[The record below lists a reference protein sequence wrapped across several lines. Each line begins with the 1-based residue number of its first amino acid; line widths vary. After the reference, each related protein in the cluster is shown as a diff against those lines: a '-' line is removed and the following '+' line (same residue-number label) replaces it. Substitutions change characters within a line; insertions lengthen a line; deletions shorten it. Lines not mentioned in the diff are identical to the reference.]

1 MPTFEHS
8 FTVTAPVEVV
18 RRFHASTD
26 AIPWLTPPPMVARVH
41 RGGRVEEG
49 MVAEFTLWLGP
60 LPLRWC
66 ARHVD
71 VGERSF
77 VDEQAEGPFA
87 SWRHRHTIEAQG
99 EHTTRVDDTVH
110 YEHHPGVRGLV
121 TRAMTS
127 KLSLEGLFA
136 YRAAMTRLCC
146 RLGLGPAKSSET
158 VEPRFVKGPHGSSS
172 ALH

>member
-77 VDEQAEGPFA
+77 VDEQADGPFA
-87 SWRHRHTIEAQG
+87 SWRHRHAIEPLD

-110 YEHHPGVRGLV
+110 YAHRTGARGLL
-121 TRAMTS
+121 TRALLGNE
-127 KLSLEGLFA
+127 LSLQGLFA

-146 RLGLGPAKSSET
+146 RLGLGPAKDPGSEQ
-158 VEPRFVKGPHGSSS
+158 PRFTKPHGSSS